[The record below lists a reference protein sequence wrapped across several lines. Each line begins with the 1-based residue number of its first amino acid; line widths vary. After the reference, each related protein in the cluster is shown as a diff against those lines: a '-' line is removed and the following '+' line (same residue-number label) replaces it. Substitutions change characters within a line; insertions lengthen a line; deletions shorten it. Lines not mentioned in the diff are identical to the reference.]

1 MIDTVGPLVIGLGE
15 VLWDLFPDAQKPGGA
30 PANVAFQAGQLGGR
44 GAVASRVGRGELD
57 RYVDERGNVFDRLG
71 DRLVSYLGERGLDLS
86 ALQRDDRHSTGC
98 VTVDVSDPH
107 HPRYTIHE
115 GAWDFIAADRAL
127 VELAGRADAI
137 CFGSLAQRSPD
148 SRAAIHAALAAAGQ
162 ECLTVFDVN
171 LRQNWWDIEWITR
184 SMQAADVL
192 KLNHDE
198 VATLAPLMNAPAEPL
213 RFARHAQQAHGIETV
228 CITRAEH
235 GCLLVRGDETV
246 DLPGIKV
253 NVVDAVGAGD
263 AFSAALIIAT
273 LRNWPLQNTG
283 ELANRVGALVA
294 SRPGAMP
301 DLREELAGLL
311 TELSPA

>member
-1 MIDTVGPLVIGLGE
+1 MPGSPLVIGLGE

-44 GAVASRVGRGELD
+44 GAVASRVGIGKQDQYADEL
-57 RYVDERGNVFDRLG
+57 GNLFDRLG
-71 DRLVSYLGERGLDLS
+71 DRLVAYLGERDLDLT
-86 ALQRDDRHSTGC
+86 ALQRDPEHPTGC

-107 HPRYTIHE
+107 HPRYIIHE
-115 GAWDFIAADRAL
+115 NAAWDFIAADRPL
-127 VELAGRADAI
+127 LDLAARADAI
-137 CFGSLAQRSPD
+137 CFGSLAQRSPA
-148 SRAAIHAALAAAGQ
+148 SRSAIHATLRAARP
-162 ECLTVFDVN
+162 ECLIVFDVN
-171 LRQNWWDIEWITR
+171 LRQQWWDLDVITA
-184 SMQAADVL
+184 SMTASDII

-213 RFARHAQQAHGIETV
+213 AFARHVQQEYVETV
-228 CITRAEH
+228 CITRAEQ
-235 GCLLVRGDETV
+235 GCLLVRGRETV
-246 DLPGIKV
+246 DLPGLKV

-301 DLREELAGLL
+301 DLRAEFTALL
-311 TELSPA
+311 SELSPQ